1 MQRRRAQLRS
11 PNDDDFNVYPPKN
24 GAYDPQEGDAFN
36 VSYIERFPVG
46 FHHHQQRDSLWAKS
60 LRCHE
65 LNSAVREAD
74 NKQQFAPNSSDFRK
88 ACEDAVQAARAAGCD
103 PAGIN

>member
-1 MQRRRAQLRS
+1 MASTIRRKATRS
-11 PNDDDFNVYPPKN
+11 TSAKSNAFPQDFIIIIIIISSSND
-24 GAYDPQEGDAFN
+24 
-36 VSYIERFPVG
+36 
-46 FHHHQQRDSLWAKS
+46 DSLWAKS

-74 NKQQFAPNSSDFRK
+74 NKQQFAPDSSDFRK
-88 ACEDAVQAARAAGCD
+88 ASEDAVQAARAAGCD

>member
-1 MQRRRAQLRS
+1 MTTSTSIRRKMASTIRRKATRS
-11 PNDDDFNVYPPKN
+11 TSAKSNAFPQDFIIIISSSND
-24 GAYDPQEGDAFN
+24 
-36 VSYIERFPVG
+36 
-46 FHHHQQRDSLWAKS
+46 DSLWAKS

-74 NKQQFAPNSSDFRK
+74 NKQQFAPDSSDFRK
-88 ACEDAVQAARAAGCD
+88 AYEDAVQAARAAGCD

>member
-1 MQRRRAQLRS
+1 MASTIRRKATRS
-11 PNDDDFNVYPPKN
+11 TSAKSNAFPQDFIIISSSND
-24 GAYDPQEGDAFN
+24 
-36 VSYIERFPVG
+36 
-46 FHHHQQRDSLWAKS
+46 DSLWAKS

-74 NKQQFAPNSSDFRK
+74 NKQQFAPDSSDFRK
-88 ACEDAVQAARAAGCD
+88 AYEDAVQAARAAGCD

>member
-1 MQRRRAQLRS
+1 MASTIRRKATRS
-11 PNDDDFNVYPPKN
+11 TSAKSNAFPQDFIIIIISSSND
-24 GAYDPQEGDAFN
+24 
-36 VSYIERFPVG
+36 
-46 FHHHQQRDSLWAKS
+46 DSLWAKS

-74 NKQQFAPNSSDFRK
+74 NKQQFAPDSSDFRK
-88 ACEDAVQAARAAGCD
+88 AYEDAVQAARAAGCD

>member
-1 MQRRRAQLRS
+1 MASTIRRKATRS
-11 PNDDDFNVYPPKN
+11 TSAISNAFPQDFIIIISSSND
-24 GAYDPQEGDAFN
+24 
-36 VSYIERFPVG
+36 
-46 FHHHQQRDSLWAKS
+46 DSLWANS

-74 NKQQFAPNSSDFRK
+74 NKQQFAPDSSDFRK
-88 ACEDAVQAARAAGCD
+88 AYEDAVQAARAAGCD

>member
-1 MQRRRAQLRS
+1 MTTSTSIRRKMASTIRRKATRS
-11 PNDDDFNVYPPKN
+11 TSAKSNAFPQDFIIISSSND
-24 GAYDPQEGDAFN
+24 
-36 VSYIERFPVG
+36 
-46 FHHHQQRDSLWAKS
+46 DSLWAKS

-74 NKQQFAPNSSDFRK
+74 NKQQFAPDSSDFRK
-88 ACEDAVQAARAAGCD
+88 AYEDAVQAAQAAGCD

>member
-1 MQRRRAQLRS
+1 MTTSTSIRRKMASTIRRKATRS
-11 PNDDDFNVYPPKN
+11 TSAISNAFPQDFIIIISSSND
-24 GAYDPQEGDAFN
+24 
-36 VSYIERFPVG
+36 
-46 FHHHQQRDSLWAKS
+46 DSLWANS

-74 NKQQFAPNSSDFRK
+74 NKQQFAPDSSDFRK
-88 ACEDAVQAARAAGCD
+88 AYEDAVQAARAAGCD

>member
-1 MQRRRAQLRS
+1 MASTIRRKATRS
-11 PNDDDFNVYPPKN
+11 TSAKSNAFPQDFIIIIISSSNDD
-24 GAYDPQEGDAFN
+24 
-36 VSYIERFPVG
+36 I
-46 FHHHQQRDSLWAKS
+46 LWAKS

-74 NKQQFAPNSSDFRK
+74 NKQQFAPDSSDFRK
-88 ACEDAVQAARAAGCD
+88 AYEDAVQAARAAGCD

>member
-1 MQRRRAQLRS
+1 MTTSTSIRRKMASTIRRKATRS
-11 PNDDDFNVYPPKN
+11 TSAISNAFPQDFIIIIISSND
-24 GAYDPQEGDAFN
+24 
-36 VSYIERFPVG
+36 
-46 FHHHQQRDSLWAKS
+46 DSLWANS

-74 NKQQFAPNSSDFRK
+74 NKQQFAPDSSDFRK
-88 ACEDAVQAARAAGCD
+88 AYEDAVQAARAAGCD

>member
-1 MQRRRAQLRS
+1 MASTIRRKATRS
-11 PNDDDFNVYPPKN
+11 TSAKSNAFPQDFIIIISSSND
-24 GAYDPQEGDAFN
+24 
-36 VSYIERFPVG
+36 
-46 FHHHQQRDSLWAKS
+46 DSLWAKS

-74 NKQQFAPNSSDFRK
+74 NKQQFAPDSSDFRK
-88 ACEDAVQAARAAGCD
+88 ASEDAVQAARAAGCD